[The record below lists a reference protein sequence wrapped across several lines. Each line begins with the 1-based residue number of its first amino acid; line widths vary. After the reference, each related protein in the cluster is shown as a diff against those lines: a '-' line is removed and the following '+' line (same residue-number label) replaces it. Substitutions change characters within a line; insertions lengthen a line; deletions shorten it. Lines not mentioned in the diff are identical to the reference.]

1 MTTLKVACLA
11 AKLYSR
17 SYILPM
23 EKRIAEYN
31 SLVCMDFHDPERLDW
46 IKKTLADL
54 PYVYYAA
61 VSSGR
66 TGVFAIIPIVSGDWK
81 EHKHYFDELE
91 RITRALGLNPSKRGR
106 NVMDLRFQT
115 VDEEAYFNRKCERFS
130 LLRAGSQ

>member
-23 EKRIAEYN
+23 GKRIAEYD
-31 SLVCMDFHDPERLDW
+31 SLVYMDFHDPERLDW

-66 TGVFAIIPIVSGDWK
+66 TGVFATG
-81 EHKHYFDELE
+81 
-91 RITRALGLNPSKRGR
+91 
-106 NVMDLRFQT
+106 
-115 VDEEAYFNRKCERFS
+115 FS
-130 LLRAGSQ
+130 FHL